1 MSHGEDQLIFHL
13 DCVCFHDLKPFL
25 FCMNRN
31 GIYPLM
37 NFASHRPH
45 PIPRALSLSQEQMET
60 VKTPTPEP
68 QETETRKVRRFILE
82 AVLGETNH
90 KY

>member
-1 MSHGEDQLIFHL
+1 ML
-13 DCVCFHDLKPFL
+13 VDLKPFL

-37 NFASHRPH
+37 NFASQRPH

-68 QETETRKVRRFILE
+68 LETETRKVRRRFMLE
-82 AVLGETNH
+82 AVLGVTNH
-90 KY
+90 K

>member
-1 MSHGEDQLIFHL
+1 
-13 DCVCFHDLKPFL
+13 
-25 FCMNRN
+25 
-31 GIYPLM
+31 M

-90 KY
+90 KYWSYTSYEALGGVNMLVN